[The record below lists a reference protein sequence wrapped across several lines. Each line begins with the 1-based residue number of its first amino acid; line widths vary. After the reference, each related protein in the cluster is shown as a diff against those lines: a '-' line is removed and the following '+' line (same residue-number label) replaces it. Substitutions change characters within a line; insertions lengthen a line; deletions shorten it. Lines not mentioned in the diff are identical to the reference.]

1 MKRKIFSLVFLL
13 FVLSSLSCNHKD
25 RNDEQVVATINGLKL
40 TLNEFQS
47 RLAEELELENDFKL
61 TREARREFLE
71 SIIKK
76 ELLIQKA
83 KELNLDKEEAFIRA
97 IERFWEATLIKDLID
112 LKGKEITK
120 KIVVS
125 QEEVKARY
133 DLMVEEDKDLP
144 PLGEVEKTIARE
156 LKEIKKT
163 KRLGEWINSLRKE
176 ASVNINT
183 QLLYR
188 D

>member
-1 MKRKIFSLVFLL
+1 MKRKIFRLLLILLILSL
-13 FVLSSLSCNHKD
+13 LSCNGKD
-25 RNDEQVVATINGLKL
+25 RDDTQAVATINGLEL
-40 TLNEFQS
+40 TLDEFQS
-47 RLAEELELENDFKL
+47 RLAEELELENDYKL
-61 TREARREFLE
+61 TSEARKEFLE
-71 SIIKK
+71 SLIRK

-120 KIVVS
+120 KIVIS

-133 DLMVEEDKDLP
+133 DLMIEEDNDHP
-144 PLGEVEKTIARE
+144 PLAEVEKSITKE

-163 KRLGEWINSLRKE
+163 KKLREWIDSLRKE

-188 D
+188 E